1 MRLINIHI
9 ITLIIIM
16 TTHGTK
22 TYTWIL
28 SSSMDSRYVA
38 GLETFQ
44 TGGLSRDYMEE
55 SMSSRK
61 SKKLFSKH
69 VAYDVTTPTR

>member
-1 MRLINIHI
+1 
-9 ITLIIIM
+9 M

-22 TYTWIL
+22 TYTWILSKL

-44 TGGLSRDYMEE
+44 TGGLSRDYMEG